1 MKNLYVVDG
10 EDINDT
16 TISDPKRQKGWLLE
30 EITELIMPFEDE
42 EYIYMLDD
50 GKIGITLVDS
60 EALAEWLINN
70 GTNIYDE
77 NTNKYS
83 YAIIKLLVEDIIFD
97 FLADSIANIT
107 SYIDIPVGVQ
117 VSYYSGI

>member
-1 MKNLYVVDG
+1 
-10 EDINDT
+10 
-16 TISDPKRQKGWLLE
+16 
-30 EITELIMPFEDE
+30 MPFEDE

>member
-1 MKNLYVVDG
+1 
-10 EDINDT
+10 
-16 TISDPKRQKGWLLE
+16 
-30 EITELIMPFEDE
+30 MPFEDE

-83 YAIIKLLVEDIIFD
+83 YVIIKDRQGEPYNIKLLVEDIIFD

-107 SYIDIPVGVQ
+107 SYIAIPVGVQ